1 MGVSEKVM
9 EALRAGIL
17 LNERV
22 ATLID
27 KVDGMDK
34 DMRKMNERII
44 RLETIVEMARMQQ
57 VRAPSPKGL
66 GNR

>member
-22 ATLID
+22 TTLID
-27 KVDGMDK
+27 KVNRMDQ
-34 DMRKMNERII
+34 DIRHMNERLI
-44 RLETIVEMARMQQ
+44 RLETMVEIARKQP
-57 VRAPSPKGL
+57 VRPERPELDS
-66 GNR
+66 

>member
-22 ATLID
+22 TTLID
-27 KVDGMDK
+27 KVDRLDD
-34 DMRKMNERII
+34 DMRKMNDRLI
-44 RLETIVEMARMQQ
+44 RLETMVEIAKMKQ
-57 VRAPSPKGL
+57 
-66 GNR
+66 NRLQDES

>member
-22 ATLID
+22 STLID
-27 KVDGMDK
+27 KVD
-34 DMRKMNERII
+34 RID
-44 RLETIVEMARMQQ
+44 QD
-57 VRAPSPKGL
+57 
-66 GNR
+66 

>member
-22 ATLID
+22 STLID
-27 KVDGMDK
+27 KVDRIDQ
-34 DMRKMNERII
+34 DVRKINERLI
-44 RLETIVEMARMQQ
+44 RLETMVEMARTQQ
-57 VRAPSPKGL
+57 THTQPPMIEP
-66 GNR
+66 

>member
-22 ATLID
+22 ITLID
-27 KVDGMDK
+27 KVNRMDQ
-34 DMRKMNERII
+34 DIRHMNERLI
-44 RLETIVEMARMQQ
+44 RLETMVEIAQKQ
-57 VRAPSPKGL
+57 SVRPGKPELDS
-66 GNR
+66 

>member
-1 MGVSEKVM
+1 MGISEKVM

-27 KVDGMDK
+27 KVNRMDQ
-34 DMRKMNERII
+34 DIRHMNERLI
-44 RLETIVEMARMQQ
+44 RLETLVEVAKMQQ
-57 VRAPSPKGL
+57 IPSE
-66 GNR
+66 

>member
-22 ATLID
+22 SSLVEKID
-27 KVDGMDK
+27 RMDQ
-34 DMRKMNERII
+34 DMRRINDRLI
-44 RLETIVEMARMQQ
+44 RVETMLEMARMHP
-57 VRAPSPKGL
+57 VSPPSKKIE
-66 GNR
+66 